1 MTTLFSS
8 LWRGTEQQISRILDK
23 VDDTNIHNSIKPGM
37 RSVGIMFLHIG
48 ESQFSFAQTLFG
60 TEIPSFTPQTLGRAE
75 NPVGVVSAEELKAFV
90 RKSCETLTLSI
101 AKCPD
106 DAWNEL
112 VQTPWKV
119 EMPRNAVMGFA
130 MNHTMQ
136 HIGQIIQALK
146 YGE

>member
-23 VDDTNIHNSIKPGM
+23 VDDQLHNSIKP
-37 RSVGIMFLHIG
+37 
-48 ESQFSFAQTLFG
+48 ECAQW
-60 TEIPSFTPQTLGRAE
+60 
-75 NPVGVVSAEELKAFV
+75 VSCSCILANRNFPLLKHYLEQKFRPLRHKLWAELKPCWRGKALRTEGFV

-106 DAWNEL
+106 DAWNKP
-112 VQTPWKV
+112 VWRHRGRW

-136 HIGQIIQALK
+136 HIGAKSFGAEIQV
-146 YGE
+146 E